1 MKMNL
6 LRFFKLCRL
15 VQFGS
20 IWFILVQTHF
30 PRAYTLLYIEKRLLQ
45 LNLLFGAAVNSCVYN
60 VESWRKIRIFEPGVE
75 KTGWKF
81 QAAGG

>member
-20 IWFILVQTHF
+20 FWFNLVQTHF
-30 PRAYTLLYIEKRLLQ
+30 FEFTPYYIGEMLATNPLSFLL
-45 LNLLFGAAVNSCVYN
+45 
-60 VESWRKIRIFEPGVE
+60 
-75 KTGWKF
+75 
-81 QAAGG
+81 

>member
-1 MKMNL
+1 MNL

-20 IWFILVQTHF
+20 FWFNLVQTHF
-30 PRAYTLLYIEKRLLQ
+30 PRAYTFLYIEKRLLQ

>member
-20 IWFILVQTHF
+20 FWFNLVQTHF
-30 PRAYTLLYIEKRLLQ
+30 FEFTPYYIGECLPQ
-45 LNLLFGAAVNSCVYN
+45 FPSLFSYEMRSPTPLMTVS
-60 VESWRKIRIFEPGVE
+60 
-75 KTGWKF
+75 KTDT
-81 QAAGG
+81 APM